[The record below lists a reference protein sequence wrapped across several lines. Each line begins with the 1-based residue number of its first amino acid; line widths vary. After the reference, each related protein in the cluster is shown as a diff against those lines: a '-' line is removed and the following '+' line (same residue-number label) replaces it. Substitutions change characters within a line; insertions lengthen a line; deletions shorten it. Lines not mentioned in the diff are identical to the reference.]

1 MRGIVVLKFND
12 KLFKVEM
19 NGMSNEECRAKAKK
33 IIDNV
38 AKTAATTTAVFSQIP
53 GMGVATLTKLYV
65 DMARKIA
72 ALFNQELESG
82 AARALA
88 LAGCKRHANAIF
100 KKSVLGWIPLAGNA
114 INAKM
119 TFDLTRNV
127 GWFLYD
133 HFNKTSK

>member
-1 MRGIVVLKFND
+1 
-12 KLFKVEM
+12 M